1 MTYKQT
7 FKGIFLD
14 IVPYCDGCPYFEAET
29 EKTELSNI
37 EDGVTFCNVRIIC
50 GSAGKCRRIYEYLKK
65 STKTPR
71 PIVTLPKTHK
81 IEYEYPFNEEGGFD
95 E

>member
-1 MTYKQT
+1 MKQT
-7 FKGIFLD
+7 FESVFLD
-14 IVPYCDGCPYFEAET
+14 IDPYCDGCPYFKAET
-29 EKTELSNI
+29 EKTEVLTV
-37 EDGVTFCNVRIIC
+37 EDDVVSCRVRITC
-50 GSAGKCRRIYEYLKK
+50 KSAGKCQRIYEYLKK

-71 PIVTLPKTHK
+71 PIVKVPNQMK